1 MTMTAVATAT
11 TTDIAN
17 GNDPQQQK
25 AADFADRMLGVV
37 NDGALALMTSVG
49 HRTGLF
55 DTMAELPPA
64 DSQRIADAAGLDER
78 YVREWLGAMTTGGI
92 VECDRAGRLF
102 RLPGEHAAVLCRAAS
117 PDNLAVAAQ
126 YIAVLGGVEDKIVDC
141 FQNGGGVPYE
151 AYPRFHEVM
160 AEESGQSVVAA
171 LVDNI
176 LPLVPR
182 LVEKLEAGIS
192 VVGVGC
198 GSGRAM
204 NLLARHFPASQ
215 FKGYDFSAEAVGR
228 ARAEADRHG
237 TTNVSFEQRDA
248 GDLGAAEFD
257 LITAFDSIHD
267 QAAPAAVLA
276 AIRQAL
282 KPGGIFLMQD
292 IGASS
297 HVHGNL
303 DHPLG
308 PMLYTIS
315 CMHCMTVSLAQG
327 GAGLGAMWG
336 EETARQMLA
345 EAGFANVGV
354 EALEH
359 DPQNFYYVAS

>member
-1 MTMTAVATAT
+1 MTAIATD
-11 TTDIAN
+11 TDR
-17 GNDPQQQK
+17 QQEK
-25 AADFADRMLGVV
+25 AAEFAERMLGVI

-64 DSQRIADAAGLDER
+64 DSRRIAEAAGLDER

-102 RLPGEHAAVLCRAAS
+102 RLPGEHAAVLTRAAN
-117 PDNLAVAAQ
+117 PDNMAVTTQ
-126 YIAVLGGVEDKIVDC
+126 YIAVLGGVEDQIVEC
-141 FQNGGGVPYE
+141 FRHGGGVPYE
-151 AYPRFHEVM
+151 DFPRFHEVM
-160 AEESGQSVVAA
+160 AEESAQSVVAA
-171 LVDNI
+171 LIDDIV
-176 LPLVPR
+176 PLVPG
-182 LVEKLEAGIS
+182 LSEKLEAGIS
-192 VVGVGC
+192 VVDVGC

-204 NLLARHFPASQ
+204 NLLARHFPNSRFQ
-215 FKGYDFSAEAVGR
+215 GYDFSDEAVTR
-228 ARAEADRHG
+228 ARAEAARFG
-237 TTNVSFEQRDA
+237 TTNASFERRDA
-248 GDLGAAEFD
+248 GDLGVEEFD
-257 LITAFDSIHD
+257 LVTAFDAIHD
-267 QAAPAAVLA
+267 QAAPAAVLE

-308 PMLYTIS
+308 PILYTTS

-336 EETARQMLA
+336 EQTARRMLA
-345 EAGFANVGV
+345 EAGFASVTV
-354 EALEH
+354 QALEH
-359 DPQNFYYVAS
+359 DPQNYYYVAA